1 MGTDGILEDRNRS
14 AAHGTGPRLV
24 AGAAFI
30 AVVILSIDLGWSI
43 WAAIQSLAAALLNS
57 AG

>member
-14 AAHGTGPRLV
+14 AAHRTGPRLV
-24 AGAAFI
+24 AGATFV
-30 AVVILSIDLGWSI
+30 AVVILSIGLGWSI
-43 WAAIQSLAAALLNS
+43 WAAIKSLTAALLNS